1 VRDNSFKVYFKT
13 LINRLPVLID
23 QKSKPFNLLIKE
35 KRNCIYYI
43 ITVSVIS
50 ISKETNSA
58 QY

>member
-1 VRDNSFKVYFKT
+1 VYFKT

-35 KRNCIYYI
+35 KRNYIYYI
-43 ITVSVIS
+43 ITLSVIS

-58 QY
+58 QC